1 MREVGWGACRL
12 NARVW
17 VRAGKGEHLGKHA
30 TGLCERRGPFSVP
43 KPHAPPWPPLGR
55 GRAGRKATLHSWTQR
70 HNSPPS
76 SPLIRR
82 VDLKGANGEGV
93 GRAADSRASSPS
105 QARPSP
111 CGQNRFRLCSY
122 LGLWLWKAL
131 LAPLTGGSAG
141 PRGSD
146 AASTS
151 APRGGEAGAHLA
163 LRSGQPRRPH
173 PSRRGPCPGSEQ
185 GLASGPGSESQELG
199 WD

>member
-1 MREVGWGACRL
+1 MQGCG
-12 NARVW
+12 

-43 KPHAPPWPPLGR
+43 KPHAPPSPPLGR

-131 LAPLTGGSAG
+131 LAPLTGAA
-141 PRGSD
+141 PARGAVTQPPPPPPT
-146 AASTS
+146 AARQGRTW
-151 APRGGEAGAHLA
+151 
-163 LRSGQPRRPH
+163 RSGAGSH
-173 PSRRGPCPGSEQ
+173 AGLTPSRRGPCLGSEQ
-185 GLASGPGSESQELG
+185 GSASGPGSESQELG